1 MVGTR
6 TVLQPPWA
14 QQPHPQSPLL
24 LPGAKQQL
32 HPRHPGPAGGEVRDR
47 ALGDPGGLGDHP
59 TALAVPQGGRAH
71 LGPAPAQVRSVL
83 GPVSGTQHPVRSL
96 LPQQDPCWGCVA
108 VPPSPPAPLLP
119 SVGAA
124 LPCPTRLP
132 LPPVGTTSS
141 TGSGQI
147 QDSPT
152 KQHTFSLQ
160 LSSSE
165 QGKLRGAGVFLP
177 GSLIIPR
184 VVWGCSQPADPL
196 HPQPKGAPP
205 GCRGAAAHQ

>member
-1 MVGTR
+1 MGPWGILGALGATPQLWLCLRVAVPTWGQ
-6 TVLQPPWA
+6 LQ
-14 QQPHPQSPLL
+14 HR
-24 LPGAKQQL
+24 PGALLVLCQ
-32 HPRHPGPAGGEVRDR
+32 GPA
-47 ALGDPGGLGDHP
+47 
-59 TALAVPQGGRAH
+59 
-71 LGPAPAQVRSVL
+71 
-83 GPVSGTQHPVRSL
+83 GTQHPVRSL
-96 LPQQDPCWGCVA
+96 LPQQDPCWRCVA
-108 VPPSPPAPLLP
+108 VPPSTPAPLLP

-165 QGKLRGAGVFLP
+165 QGKVRGAGVFLP

-184 VVWGCSQPADPL
+184 VVWGCSLRADPL